1 MISSKV
7 FSLYAEYGAVGIIV
21 VLFAMMIIN
30 LIKSQK
36 LQNED
41 LDSIRQAIAKVETK
55 MANVEG
61 IILKMLD
68 RWNRSD
74 EISQRHREDIV
85 KELNDTTDSLAY
97 LRGRIN
103 GKS

>member
-1 MISSKV
+1 MVSSKV
-7 FSLYAEYGAVGIIV
+7 FSVYAEYGAVGIIV
-21 VLFAMMIIN
+21 ILFAMMIVN

-41 LDSIRQAIAKVETK
+41 LDSIRQAIIKAETK
-55 MANVEG
+55 ISNIEG
-61 IILKMLD
+61 IVLKMLD

-74 EISQRHREDIV
+74 EVGQRHREDIV
-85 KELNDTTDSLAY
+85 KELNDATDSLAY
-97 LRGRIN
+97 LRGRMN